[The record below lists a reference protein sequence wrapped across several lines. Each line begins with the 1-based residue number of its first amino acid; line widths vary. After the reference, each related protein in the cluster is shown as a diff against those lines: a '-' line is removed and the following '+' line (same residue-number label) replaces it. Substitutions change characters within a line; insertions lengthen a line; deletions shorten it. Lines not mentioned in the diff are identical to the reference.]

1 MQIYSTLALQFST
14 LVRTARDLYESD
26 MPLSKLFPMVRHPR
40 NLLHVLFLVMILLG
54 ASQQASSQDTSGRW
68 HFNLAAGL
76 IEQQTNYPPATLHGD
91 FLNGWRLSF
100 GARRYFGHLYV
111 QPMLDFRLNDQEAS
125 TQIIV
130 LQGNPANY
138 ATALLL
144 PVGYELY
151 ANDHFNIRPF
161 AGVTGQY
168 LLKVG
173 DNKAG
178 FTEDR
183 YSMLTY
189 SGMIGL
195 GFDFKPIYFDFH
207 YEYGF
212 NNYFKD
218 PDTRLN
224 AFCFTLGALLN

>member
-1 MQIYSTLALQFST
+1 MVSHQRSLQ
-14 LVRTARDLYESD
+14 
-26 MPLSKLFPMVRHPR
+26 
-40 NLLHVLFLVMILLG
+40 HVLLIAMLLIG
-54 ASQQASSQDTSGRW
+54 AGSRVSSQDTTGRW
-68 HFNLAAGL
+68 HFTLAAGL
-76 IEQQTNYPPATLHGD
+76 IEQQTTYAPATLHGD
-91 FLNGWRLSF
+91 FLNGWRLSL
-100 GARRYFGHLYV
+100 GARRYFSHLYV
-111 QPMLDFRLNDQEAS
+111 QPMLDFRLNDQESS

-130 LQGNPANY
+130 LQGRPANY
-138 ATALLL
+138 ATTLLL
-144 PVGYELY
+144 PVGYEVY

-168 LLKVG
+168 LFKVG
-173 DNKAG
+173 DNSAG

-183 YSMLTY
+183 YFPFTY

-212 NNYFKD
+212 NKYFKN

-224 AFCFTLGALLN
+224 AFCFTLGAVLN